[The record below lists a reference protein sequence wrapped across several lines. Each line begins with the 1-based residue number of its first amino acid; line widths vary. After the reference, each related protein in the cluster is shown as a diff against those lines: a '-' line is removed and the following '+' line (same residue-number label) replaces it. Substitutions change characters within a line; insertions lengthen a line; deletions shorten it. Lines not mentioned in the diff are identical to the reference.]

1 MKEGLDLYMHM
12 HIKKSVKFFLA
23 KNIAVS
29 DEVYKIL
36 NQLKLVNESF
46 SDVIKRLLPPKS
58 MLLDIA
64 GTKTFSYQE
73 WIEVQ
78 SAFKD
83 QRALDDERMKK
94 LLRRMVD

>member
-1 MKEGLDLYMHM
+1 M
-12 HIKKSVKFFLA
+12 A

-29 DEVYKIL
+29 DEVYKVL
-36 NQLKLVNESF
+36 KQLKLGNESF

-58 MLLDIA
+58 MLSDIA

-73 WIEVQ
+73 WSKVQ

-94 LLRRMVD
+94 LLGRMVD